1 MGGTIW
7 IVPIIFDSCQPST
20 IRLTFPRTFSIRS
33 SFGTQNMWNII
44 IGAVFLIG
52 GLSGKIAIRGTD
64 STVGASILGG
74 VLIVWGIIQMVRANS
89 SEE

>member
-1 MGGTIW
+1 MKI
-7 IVPIIFDSCQPST
+7 IVGVLKF
-20 IRLTFPRTFSIRS
+20 TFRN
-33 SFGTQNMWNII
+33 SFGTQVMWNII

-52 GLSGKIAIRGTD
+52 GLSGRIAIRGTD

>member
-1 MGGTIW
+1 MS
-7 IVPIIFDSCQPST
+7 V
-20 IRLTFPRTFSIRS
+20 LKFSFRD
-33 SFGTQNMWNII
+33 SFGTQVMWNII

-52 GLSGKIAIRGTD
+52 GLSGRIAIRGTD

>member
-1 MGGTIW
+1 MK
-7 IVPIIFDSCQPST
+7 IILGILKF
-20 IRLTFPRTFSIRS
+20 TFRN
-33 SFGTQNMWNII
+33 SFGTQVMWNII

>member
-1 MGGTIW
+1 
-7 IVPIIFDSCQPST
+7 VKIILGILKF
-20 IRLTFPRTFSIRS
+20 TFRN
-33 SFGTQNMWNII
+33 SFGTQVMWNII